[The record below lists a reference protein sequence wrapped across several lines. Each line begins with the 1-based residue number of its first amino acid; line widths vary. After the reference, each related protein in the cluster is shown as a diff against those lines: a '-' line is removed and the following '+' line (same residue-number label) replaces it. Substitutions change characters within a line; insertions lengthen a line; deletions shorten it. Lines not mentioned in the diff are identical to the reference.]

1 MDVGAWLRALGL
13 DCYEQSFRDNEI
25 DGEVLST
32 LTAEDLSDLGVTKVG
47 HRRRILNAIAAIGEP
62 AEGQEHQAGSVA
74 ADAAAVSQASRVP
87 AEAERRHLTVLFSD
101 LVGSTALSSQL
112 DPEDMREVIR
122 AYQDACAGVVARFE
136 GFVAK
141 FMGDGVLAYF
151 GYPTAHED
159 EAERAVRAGLALSDA
174 VARLSTPSPGPL
186 AARIGIATGLVV
198 VGDLV
203 GAGASQEQAVVGET
217 PNLAARLQSIARPGQ
232 VAVSESTRRLLGDGF
247 ELEDLGTQDLKGLAE
262 EVRAFAVTGERAVES
277 RFEARSGSVLPMVGR
292 DQELGLLKERWSQV
306 RTGEGQ
312 GVLLVG
318 EAGIGKSRIVH
329 GLLEALTAEPHTRI
343 HYQCSPYHSGSAL
356 WPVIQQLNHAAG
368 FDQGDGDEARLDK
381 LEALL
386 AKGGDAAV
394 AGPLFADLLGLDGG
408 NRYGVLDLTPQM
420 RRARTLEALVRQLLG
435 LASKR
440 PVLVVL
446 EDAHWIDPTTL
457 ELIEQCL
464 DAVATAPVLVLL
476 TSRPDNQPE
485 IAAHPHVTRLTLN
498 RLGRAGVEA
507 IVARLGGTALPR
519 ETIDAIIA
527 RTDGVPLFV
536 EELTKAI
543 LETGE
548 ATIPASLHD
557 SLMAR
562 LDRIPEVKEVAQIA
576 ACIGREFD
584 YEILARIVDQPEPEL
599 LSALERLTAAELIF
613 RRGTPAARQ
622 YLFKHALVRDAAYE
636 SLLKRRREAIH
647 SKLVTVLEQREGVAP
662 EILARHSESAGLIEN
677 AVEHWHR
684 AAVDAVRRP
693 AYKEA
698 ITSFNAAIRL
708 CRSLGEDQTWKRR
721 ELELQVELGQAL
733 IANLGYQAPV
743 TMAAFER
750 ALALA
755 EAVGETSLLMRSVYG
770 LWASRYIAATPSADL
785 ADRMAALT
793 SELEESGPRCVAMRM
808 LALEKFHA
816 GDYRASL
823 DLVERALSIY
833 DPAIHGHLAMQYGHD
848 PRVAA
853 TGYKAWN
860 LWHLGYP
867 DQARAMAENALS
879 LAREIDH
886 PNTIGLASCYGVTL
900 TNIWLR
906 DESRVQSAAR
916 DILRLSEEKSL
927 ALWSAWGQIHLG
939 WARSEAGE
947 CEALDQMERGIE
959 AALRIGAG
967 RLEPFHL
974 GLVADVQSKSGR
986 HDAAKRSLSAA
997 FSALAAR
1004 PDMPFAADLHR
1015 MKALCRIRASA
1026 SALAEAEEDLQ
1037 RALAIAREQGAL
1049 SLELRAARD
1058 LARLWADGRRRG
1070 EARDLLDP
1078 IIGRFGA
1085 GVETPDLSEARAL
1098 QAELG

>member
-1 MDVGAWLRALGL
+1 M
-13 DCYEQSFRDNEI
+13 
-25 DGEVLST
+25 
-32 LTAEDLSDLGVTKVG
+32 
-47 HRRRILNAIAAIGEP
+47 
-62 AEGQEHQAGSVA
+62 
-74 ADAAAVSQASRVP
+74 
-87 AEAERRHLTVLFSD
+87 
-101 LVGSTALSSQL
+101 
-112 DPEDMREVIR
+112 
-122 AYQDACAGVVARFE
+122 
-136 GFVAK
+136 
-141 FMGDGVLAYF
+141 
-151 GYPTAHED
+151 
-159 EAERAVRAGLALSDA
+159 
-174 VARLSTPSPGPL
+174 ARLSTPSPDPL

-198 VGDLV
+198 VGDLI
-203 GAGASQEQAVVGET
+203 GGGASQEHAVVGET
-217 PNLAARLQSIARPGQ
+217 PNLAARLQAIARPGQ
-232 VAVSESTRRLLGDGF
+232 VAVSESTRRLLGDRF
-247 ELEDLGTQDLKGLAE
+247 ELEDLGNQDLKGLTDA
-262 EVRAFAVTGERAVES
+262 VRAFAVTGERAVES
-277 RFEARSGSVLPMVGR
+277 RYEARAGNVLPMVGR
-292 DQELGLLKERWSQV
+292 DQELGLLKERWGQI

-329 GLLEALTAEPHTRI
+329 GLLEDLAAEPHTRI

-368 FDQGDGDEARLDK
+368 FGAGDTNESRLDK

-386 AKGGDAAV
+386 AKGGDAEGAK
-394 AGPLFADLLGLDGG
+394 PLFADLLGLDGAE
-408 NRYGVLDLTPQM
+408 RYGVLDLTPQM
-420 RRARTLEALVRQLLG
+420 RRARTLEALVKQLLG
-435 LASKR
+435 LASER

-457 ELIEQCL
+457 ELIELCL
-464 DAVATAPVLVLL
+464 DAIATAPVMMLL

-507 IVARLGGTALPR
+507 IVARLGGQALPR

-584 YEILARIVDQPEPEL
+584 YDILVRIVDRPEPEL

-647 SKLVTVLEQREGVAP
+647 GKLVSALESKEGVAP
-662 EILARHSESAGLIEN
+662 EILARHAESAGLIEE
-677 AVEHWHR
+677 AIEYWHR
-684 AAVDAVRRP
+684 AAVAAVRRP

-708 CRSLGEDQTWKRR
+708 CRSLGDDRAWKRR

-733 IANLGYQAPV
+733 IANLGYQAPD

-750 ALALA
+750 ALGLA
-755 EAVGETSLLMRSVYG
+755 ETVGETSLLVPSVFG
-770 LWASRYIAATPSADL
+770 LWASRYIAGTPSADL

-793 SELEESGPRCVAMRM
+793 TEMGESGPRCVATRM

-853 TGYKAWN
+853 TNYKAWN
-860 LWHLGYP
+860 LWHLGCP
-867 DQARAMAENALS
+867 DKAREMAENALS
-879 LAREIDH
+879 LAKEIGH
-886 PNTIGLASCYGVTL
+886 PNTIGLASCFGVTL

-906 DESRVQSAAR
+906 DVSRVEAAAR
-916 DILRLSEEKSL
+916 EVIRFSEEKSL
-927 ALWSAWGQIHLG
+927 ALWNAWGRIHLG
-939 WARSEAGE
+939 WARSETEEREG
-947 CEALDQMERGIE
+947 LDQMERGIE

-974 GLVADVQSKSGR
+974 GLVANVQSKWGR
-986 HDAAKRSLSAA
+986 HDAAERSLSAA

-1015 MKALCRIRASA
+1015 VRSICRIRAST
-1026 SALAEAEEDLQ
+1026 SFLAEAEEDLQ
-1037 RALAIAREQGAL
+1037 RGLAIAREQGAL

-1058 LARLWADGRRRG
+1058 LARLWTDGHRRG
-1070 EARDLLDP
+1070 EARDLLEP
-1078 IIGRFGA
+1078 VIARFGP
-1085 GVETPDLSEARAL
+1085 GVETLDLAEAREL
-1098 QAELG
+1098 RAELD